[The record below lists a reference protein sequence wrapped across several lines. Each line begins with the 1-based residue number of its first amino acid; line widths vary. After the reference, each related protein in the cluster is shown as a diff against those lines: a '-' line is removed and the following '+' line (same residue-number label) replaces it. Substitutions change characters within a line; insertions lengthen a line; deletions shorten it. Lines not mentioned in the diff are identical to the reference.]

1 MTLFETMF
9 RNRWEN
15 FESNDDILCLI
26 TLFET
31 MFEIINYLITTYST
45 FFKHDCIQGDS
56 SESLI
61 ITPPHLL
68 TVLVAIV
75 GP

>member
-1 MTLFETMF
+1 
-9 RNRWEN
+9 
-15 FESNDDILCLI
+15 
-26 TLFET
+26 